1 MAFVI
6 SSFEK
11 PLLILSFVSKAKTL
25 KKYLWV
31 DDGGQGAHRFVF
43 HREFLPTVE
52 DFRVELFIIFSDQ
65 YNSIFA
71 NNKCVRVH
79 DGASGSS
86 TISAKVFVFVGM
98 FVNLISGNFHSHW
111 HVYCLLIIQ
120 LLGHSIEMVKFWFT
134 MVCWLA
140 VKTEFLFSEFCFWFG
155 KLQGVVGFS
164 ELGFQCLF
172 RCQSILHIR
181 LSSPEKNLINQI
193 MLGIVRIRDIIIRE
207 IGVFFIIQFSNKIL
221 IGI

>member
-6 SSFEK
+6 SSFENQLFK
-11 PLLILSFVSKAKTL
+11 FNFASKAKTL
-25 KKYLWV
+25 KKYLCV
-31 DDGGQGAHRFVF
+31 QLGGQGAHRFVF
-43 HREFLPTVE
+43 SREFLPIVE
-52 DFRVELFIIFSDQ
+52 VFRVELFMIFSDQ
-65 YNSIFA
+65 ESSMFA
-71 NNKCVRVH
+71 NNKCVHVH

-86 TISAKVFVFVGM
+86 IISAKVFVFVGI

-134 MVCWLA
+134 IVCWLA
-140 VKTEFLFSEFCFWFG
+140 VKTEFLFSEFCFWFDVIHG
-155 KLQGVVGFS
+155 AVGFS
-164 ELGFQCLF
+164 ELGFQCLI
-172 RCQSILHIR
+172 RCQLLHTR

-193 MLGIVRIRDIIIRE
+193 ILGMVRIRDIIIRE